1 MLAPLTEKLTAAV
14 LGAALIG
21 GGGAVLKNWYHN
33 GVQDERIA
41 FLEEAQAEQKELIDT
56 LQTTN
61 TTIAVLNERLK
72 WVEKETRDE

>member
-1 MLAPLTEKLTAAV
+1 MLTSLTEKMTATV

-41 FLEEAQAEQKELIDT
+41 FLEEAQDDQKELMET
-56 LQTTN
+56 LQETN

-72 WVEKETRDE
+72 WLEKETRDE